1 MKKGISLHIGLNYV
15 DPKHYDG
22 WDGELFACEADADD
36 MTALARSRGFKTQTI
51 LRKNATS
58 RSVTAAIGRAAR
70 ALKKGDIFF
79 LTYSGHGGQVAD
91 LNGDEGSFGD
101 TLDKKD
107 ETWCL
112 FDRQVVDDEL
122 AALYA
127 KFKSG
132 VRILVLSDS
141 CHSGSV
147 VRKVE
152 AMPRAQGRARLMPP
166 PKAASVYEKNKK
178 IYDKIQRSVTGAEKQ
193 DIKAT
198 VILISGCQD
207 RQLSRDGEFNGAFT
221 GMLKTIWDNGAF
233 RGGYRFFRDN
243 IAARMSVDQIPN
255 YFVTGAPNKDFE
267 NEQPFTIKAEGAK
280 PPSGSNKGRTR
291 TSSKRTASRGRR

>member
-22 WDGELFACEADADD
+22 WDGELFACEADAED
-36 MTALARSRGFKTQTI
+36 MTALAKSRGFKTQTI
-51 LRKNATS
+51 LRKKATANT
-58 RSVTAAIGRAAR
+58 VKEAISKASR
-70 ALKKGDIFF
+70 ALKKGDTFF
-79 LTYSGHGGQVAD
+79 LTYSGHGGQVDD
-91 LNGDEGSFGD
+91 LNADEGTFGD

-147 VRKVE
+147 TRRVE
-152 AMPRAQGRARLMPP
+152 PMPPGRARLMPP
-166 PKAASVYEKNKK
+166 PKAAAVYQKNKEV
-178 IYDKIQRSVTGAEKQ
+178 YDAIQRSVSGAEEQ
-193 DIKAT
+193 QIKAT
-198 VILISGCQD
+198 VLLISGCQD
-207 RQLSRDGEFNGAFT
+207 RQLSRDGDLNGAFT
-221 GMLKTIWDNGAF
+221 GMLKTVWNNGAF
-233 RGGYRFFRDN
+233 QGGYRFFRDT
-243 IAARMSVDQIPN
+243 IASRMSSDQIPN
-255 YFVTGAPNKDFE
+255 YFVTGAPNNEFE
-267 NEQPFTIKAEGAK
+267 NEQPFTIKAPAV
-280 PPSGSNKGRTR
+280 RTR
-291 TSSKRTASRGRR
+291 SAAKKNRARTSTKRPASRVRSR